1 MERCLTTCWEHARLP
16 PDSLLEALEALG
28 NIMQTEPTQAR
39 GPAIGCPVN
48 SYNGW
53 DPLEEVIVGRLEG
66 ATIPPAHPCVT
77 FTLPAVSAKLLRL
90 VAGRRYPR
98 AIIRRGQRQLQAF
111 IDILVAE
118 GVKVRRP
125 DVLDGRD
132 AIGNPHWKSRGF
144 CTACPRDGFLVV
156 GDEIIEAPM
165 AWRSR
170 FFESYA
176 YRSLFKEYFSQGA
189 RWTSAPRP
197 ELTDALFDPLY
208 RPPREGEPMRYL
220 LTELEPVFDAADF
233 IRCGR
238 DIFAMR
244 SNVTNLSGI
253 EWLQRHLGDAYRVH
267 TLEFR
272 CRTPMHIDSSFMPL
286 APGKLLINP
295 EYLDVAK
302 LPPMFKSWDIMI
314 APRPVRPD
322 GLIFKLA
329 SMTSAW
335 ISLNVLMLDE
345 KRVIVEENQLPLIR
359 MLKEHGFTPIPC
371 GFTDYLPFGGAFH
384 CATLDVR
391 RRGGLQSYF

>member
-1 MERCLTTCWEHARLP
+1 M
-16 PDSLLEALEALG
+16 SLQAKTLEKSYLET
-28 NIMQTEPTQAR
+28 TEPPLQPNAETSKLEILPKFTTR
-39 GPAIGCPVN
+39 CPIK

-66 ATIPPAHPCVT
+66 ATVPPAHPSVT
-77 FTLPAVSAKLLRL
+77 FTLPKLSGRILRL
-90 VAGRRYPR
+90 FSGHRYPR
-98 AIIRRGQRQLQAF
+98 YLYHAAQKQLLAF
-111 IDILVAE
+111 IEILIAE
-118 GVKVRRP
+118 GIKVRRP
-125 DVLDGRD
+125 DVLNGRKP
-132 AIGNPHWKSRGF
+132 IIHPTWKNRGF

-156 GDEIIEAPM
+156 GNEIIETPM

-170 FFESYA
+170 FFEGYA

-189 RWTSAPRP
+189 RWTAAPRP
-197 ELTDALFDPLY
+197 ELLDELFDKSYSPPL
-208 RPPREGEPMRYL
+208 EGEPMRYL
-220 LTELEPVFDAADF
+220 LTEFEPVFDAADF

-253 EWLQRHLGDAYRVH
+253 EWLQRHLGDTYRIH

-286 APGKLLINP
+286 APGKLLVNP
-295 EYLDVAK
+295 DYLDVAK
-302 LPPMFKSWDIMI
+302 LPPMFKSWDIII
-314 APRPVRPD
+314 APRPVIPK
-322 GLIFKLA
+322 GMLFKFA

-345 KRVIVEENQLPLIR
+345 ERVIVEQDQVPLIKE
-359 MLKEHGFTPIPC
+359 LKKYGFKPIPC
-371 GFTDYLPFGGAFH
+371 KFADYLPFGGAFH

-391 RRGGLQSYF
+391 RTGELQSYF

>member
-1 MERCLTTCWEHARLP
+1 MQIPSDPTSTPTRAAP
-16 PDSLLEALEALG
+16 PCG
-28 NIMQTEPTQAR
+28 
-39 GPAIGCPVN
+39 PVN

-66 ATIPPAHPCVT
+66 ATMPPAHPSVT
-77 FTLPAVSAKLLRL
+77 FTMPRLSARLFGLL
-90 VAGRRYPR
+90 AGRRYPK
-98 AIIRRGQRQLQAF
+98 AIIERGTRQLRRF
-111 IDILVAE
+111 IEILVAE

-125 DVLDGRD
+125 AILDGHVQH
-132 AIGNPHWKSRGF
+132 ATPHWKSRGF

-156 GDEIIEAPM
+156 GDEILETPM

-176 YRSLFKEYFSQGA
+176 YRDLFTEYFSQGA
-189 RWTSAPRP
+189 RWTSAPKPR
-197 ELTDALFDPLY
+197 LTDALFDPNY
-208 RPPREGEPMRYL
+208 RPPAPGEPMRYL
-220 LTELEPVFDAADF
+220 LTEHEPVFDAADF

-244 SNVTNLSGI
+244 SNVTNELGI
-253 EWLQRHLGDAYRVH
+253 EWLRRHLGDRYRIH

-286 APGKLLINP
+286 APGKLLVNP
-295 EYLDVAK
+295 DYLDVEK
-302 LPPMFKSWDIMI
+302 LPPLFASWDIMV
-314 APRPVRPD
+314 APRPVLPK
-322 GLIFKLA
+322 GLLFKLG

-345 KRVIVEENQLPLIR
+345 RRVIVEASQEPLIR
-359 MLKEHGFTPIPC
+359 MLRAHGFTPIPC
-371 GFTDYLPFGGAFH
+371 AFTDYLPFGGGFH
-384 CATLDVR
+384 CATLDIR